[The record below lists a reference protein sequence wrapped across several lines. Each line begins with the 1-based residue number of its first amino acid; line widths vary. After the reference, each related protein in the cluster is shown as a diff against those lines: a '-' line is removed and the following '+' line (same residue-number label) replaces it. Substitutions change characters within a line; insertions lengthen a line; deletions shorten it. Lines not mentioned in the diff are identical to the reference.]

1 MPYRKYVVF
10 VERPRFQL
18 TPPAARFRAARALF
32 APGFRTTN
40 LRILRVFLYSTLL
53 NSRPN
58 TGRVHFNTFPMLPPR
73 FALYRLRAAIADFV
87 ILSFRGILLSIDN
100 LCAHI

>member
-1 MPYRKYVVF
+1 MVF

-18 TPPAARFRAARALF
+18 TPPAARGSGFLAFRAARALF

-40 LRILRVFLYSTLL
+40 LRILRFFLYSTSL

-58 TGRVHFNTFPMLPPR
+58 TGRVHLNIFPMLPPR